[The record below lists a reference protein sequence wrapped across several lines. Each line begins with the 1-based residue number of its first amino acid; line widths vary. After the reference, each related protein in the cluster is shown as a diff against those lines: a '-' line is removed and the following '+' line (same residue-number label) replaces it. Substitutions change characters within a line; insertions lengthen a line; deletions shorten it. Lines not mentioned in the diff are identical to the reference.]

1 MMPDLTRH
9 AATVLGAYAVT
20 LALLALL
27 VALSWRRSVRVRR
40 RLAETE
46 ARMGRGSDGTAGA

>member
-1 MMPDLTRH
+1 MPDLDRY

-27 VALSWRRSVRVRR
+27 VGLSVWRAVRVKR
-40 RLAETE
+40 RLAEAE
-46 ARMGRGSDGTAGA
+46 AAARGSQNAAS